1 MDFYGYMRPNG
12 KAGARNYVL
21 LLPVNRSLNFIASNV
36 ERMTRNTRHFEIPAE
51 TGRTEVDREVI
62 ARTLIGLMNNA
73 NVGGIVLLAV
83 KSGAGSAYKNMCA
96 ERFEEEARKTGKP
109 LRIVYLTNVGGS
121 YNMLGETLRLTREV
135 LLEVSDFRRENC
147 PLSALTLGVK
157 CGTSDATS
165 GIAGNPCVGAA
176 FDQLIRAGGTAF
188 FSETTEIIGAEDLV
202 AKRAVNESVA
212 KKILSAARHWEDK
225 AKATGEDIRKI
236 NPIPANIAAGISS
249 LEEKSL
255 GAIAKSGTSPIQ
267 DVLKY
272 AEMPK
277 GSGLYFVDSWM
288 SSLSLP
294 LCLTACGATIMLY
307 QMGGGKI
314 AQHPMMPSINPTVV
328 SPFLYLTGNAVAY
341 SRAPDNFDFDASSIM
356 TEGASIP
363 EMGTKLLLFQILQI
377 SADRNQRNS
386 HPLCQFIHPYG
397 WIFTQQL
404 QNTLP
409 SCIYICFFSLHLPHL
424 TSFLLSFNKSTE
436 FRSLLILSRFQELTS
451 HFSAELQLHPLLLHL
466 QTYLQNS
473 VHTQVH
479 RTELH
484 CSFLLRADN
493 DVPCQV

>member
-202 AKRAVNESVA
+202 TKRAVNESVA

-363 EMGTKLLLFQILQI
+363 EMGTKLLEHL
-377 SADRNQRNS
+377 SAIASGTMTKMETLN
-386 HPLCQFIHPYG
+386 YAE
-397 WIFTQQL
+397 QL
-404 QNTLP
+404 
-409 SCIYICFFSLHLPHL
+409 
-424 TSFLLSFNKSTE
+424 
-436 FRSLLILSRFQELTS
+436 ELYM
-451 HFSAELQLHPLLLHL
+451 EGPVL
-466 QTYLQNS
+466 
-473 VHTQVH
+473 
-479 RTELH
+479 
-484 CSFLLRADN
+484 
-493 DVPCQV
+493 

>member
-1 MDFYGYMRPNG
+1 
-12 KAGARNYVL
+12 
-21 LLPVNRSLNFIASNV
+21 
-36 ERMTRNTRHFEIPAE
+36 MTRNTRHFEIPAE

-73 NVGGIVLLAV
+73 VSSCWRLSPARVLPT
-83 KSGAGSAYKNMCA
+83 
-96 ERFEEEARKTGKP
+96 KTCVRSVLKKKP
-109 LRIVYLTNVGGS
+109 EKLRIVYLTNVGGS

-363 EMGTKLLLFQILQI
+363 EMGTKLLEHL
-377 SADRNQRNS
+377 SAIASGTMTKMETLN
-386 HPLCQFIHPYG
+386 YAE
-397 WIFTQQL
+397 QL
-404 QNTLP
+404 
-409 SCIYICFFSLHLPHL
+409 
-424 TSFLLSFNKSTE
+424 
-436 FRSLLILSRFQELTS
+436 ELYM
-451 HFSAELQLHPLLLHL
+451 EGPVL
-466 QTYLQNS
+466 
-473 VHTQVH
+473 
-479 RTELH
+479 
-484 CSFLLRADN
+484 
-493 DVPCQV
+493 

>member
-109 LRIVYLTNVGGS
+109 FRIVYLTNVGGS

-176 FDQLIRAGGTAF
+176 FDQLIRVGGTAF

-212 KKILSAARHWEDK
+212 KK
-225 AKATGEDIRKI
+225 
-236 NPIPANIAAGISS
+236 NP
-249 LEEKSL
+249 
-255 GAIAKSGTSPIQ
+255 
-267 DVLKY
+267 
-272 AEMPK
+272 
-277 GSGLYFVDSWM
+277 F
-288 SSLSLP
+288 
-294 LCLTACGATIMLY
+294 C
-307 QMGGGKI
+307 
-314 AQHPMMPSINPTVV
+314 
-328 SPFLYLTGNAVAY
+328 
-341 SRAPDNFDFDASSIM
+341 R
-356 TEGASIP
+356 
-363 EMGTKLLLFQILQI
+363 
-377 SADRNQRNS
+377 
-386 HPLCQFIHPYG
+386 
-397 WIFTQQL
+397 
-404 QNTLP
+404 
-409 SCIYICFFSLHLPHL
+409 
-424 TSFLLSFNKSTE
+424 
-436 FRSLLILSRFQELTS
+436 
-451 HFSAELQLHPLLLHL
+451 
-466 QTYLQNS
+466 
-473 VHTQVH
+473 
-479 RTELH
+479 
-484 CSFLLRADN
+484 
-493 DVPCQV
+493 